1 MLLGS
6 AACHDGRMPKRPQ
19 KPIEVDSEPEGS
31 GIASAIA
38 QDIELT
44 AEQITDAARRAV
56 VAVEKMAGLKP
67 SSKRKVAKPRK
78 ATTKAIAR
86 KSPRTK
92 PLKAKKTKGKTLKPK
107 PKRK

>member
-1 MLLGS
+1 LAS
-6 AACHDGRMPKRPQ
+6 TACHDGPMPKRPQ

-78 ATTKAIAR
+78 AATKAIAR
-86 KSPRTK
+86 KPTRAK
-92 PLKAKKTKGKTLKPK
+92 PLKAKKMKGKTLKPK

>member
-1 MLLGS
+1 MGS
-6 AACHDGRMPKRPQ
+6 TACHDGPMRKRPQ

-44 AEQITDAARRAV
+44 AEQITDVARRAV
-56 VAVEKMAGLKP
+56 VAVEKIAGLKP

-78 ATTKAIAR
+78 AATKAIAR
-86 KSPRTK
+86 KPTRAK
-92 PLKAKKTKGKTLKPK
+92 PLKAKKMKGKTLKPK